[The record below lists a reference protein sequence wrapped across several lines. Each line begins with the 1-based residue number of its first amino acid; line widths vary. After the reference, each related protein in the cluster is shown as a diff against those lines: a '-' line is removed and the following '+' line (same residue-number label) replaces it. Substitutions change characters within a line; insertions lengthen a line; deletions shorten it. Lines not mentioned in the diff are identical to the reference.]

1 MVQGR
6 VHSLESFGAVDGP
19 GIRYLIFLQG
29 CAMRCAYCHN
39 VDTWDM
45 GKGSLMTPGEILDRA
60 ERFRSYWGE
69 QGGITV
75 SGGEALLQI
84 SFLQELFAM
93 AKERGINT
101 CLDTSGQPFTRENP
115 FFSEFRQLMENTD
128 LVLLDLKE
136 MNDERHRSLTGH
148 SNQSVLSCAR
158 YLSDTGKPMW
168 VRHVLIPG
176 WTDFDED
183 LKSLREF
190 LDTLSN
196 VKRVEI
202 LPYHTLGVYKWK
214 ELGIP
219 YRLDGVESPDRERV
233 GRARRITGA
242 Q

>member
-219 YRLDGVESPDRERV
+219 YRLDGVEPPDGERV